1 MIWELEGVDF
11 GCDALATKIL
21 DGNIHLIGFQYKAG
35 KIGSSF
41 SVTDA
46 KDAHTKLQKQLL
58 AIGAIFAKVFKKTV
72 IFDGQILFLAKRFA
86 HIVWSDSINL
96 TIDSNDSGE
105 YSIPGKGST
114 IINVHKQFFDITKP
128 IQNVTCSVISM
139 AETKQ
144 WELSEHL
151 LLAINTLEYWKHKI
165 NKD

>member
-1 MIWELEGVDF
+1 MIWELEGDDF

-72 IFDGQILFLAKRFA
+72 IFDGQILFLAERVNYA
-86 HIVWSDSINL
+86 VCHESINL
-96 TIDSNDSGE
+96 NLISYDNGE
-105 YSIPGKGST
+105 YSIPGKGNT
-114 IINVHKQFFDITKP
+114 IINVHKQFFDITNP
-128 IQNVTCSVISM
+128 IQNVTCSVICM

-144 WELSEHL
+144 WKLSEHL